1 MKRSNLLISAT
12 LIVALSAIVFIGC
25 QKNEDNIVTNN
36 GQPTTF
42 SLQGDEAI
50 ASILNFRK
58 QVEAYK
64 KNPTM
69 KSSETMSIAEAI
81 WNIENLFNL
90 TYAAP
95 EEYYSETEEFEFSL
109 YLPIDAQG
117 NVMATDL
124 YSLYE
129 QARATAR
136 NCYANTGFADKG
148 FLFMTVELAEQGSN
162 TVRID
167 FNGKVGERCAQP
179 EGYTDWNSNVS
190 IMYFGPF
197 NETDNWGFALGMGRC
212 GEDETGT
219 DSGADKELERNLRNY
234 LREIA
239 GAPETG
245 SRAVYL
251 NEVTLIFDGL
261 NHSNDVFYNED
272 VTATC
277 INFNNM
283 NRLYQ
288 REKRLIFEDIPNG
301 LYYDLFGY
309 TPTFIQIDG
318 QYQSYITP
326 QNEVINYISHINTII
341 YVQRLLAS
349 INTVGEVQDLLNN

>member
-95 EEYYSETEEFEFSL
+95 EEYFSETEEFEFSL

-179 EGYTDWNSNVS
+179 ETDWNNYNNVS
-190 IMYFGPF
+190 IMYLGPF

-212 GEDETGT
+212 GEDDTGT

-245 SRAVYL
+245 SRAVHL
-251 NEVTLIFDGL
+251 NEITKEFDGL
-261 NHSNDVFYNED
+261 DYPNDVFYNSDINE
-272 VTATC
+272 TC
-277 INFNNM
+277 IGYNNM

-288 REKRLIFEDIPNG
+288 REKRLIFEDIPNNSNSNVYG
-301 LYYDLFGY
+301 F
-309 TPTFIQIDG
+309 TPTIIQIEG
-318 QYQSYITP
+318 VYVYKENGSLYITH
-326 QNEVINYISHINTII
+326 QNAITYT
-341 YVQRLLAS
+341 QRVVVNITL
-349 INTVGEVQDLLNN
+349 VGEIKDLLSE

>member
-1 MKRSNLLISAT
+1 MKRTTLLIAAT
-12 LIVALSAIVFIGC
+12 LIVAFSAIVFIGC
-25 QKNEDNIVTNN
+25 QKNEDNTITNN

-179 EGYTDWNSNVS
+179 EGDTDWNNNVS

-212 GEDETGT
+212 GETEMDS

-245 SRAVYL
+245 SRAVHL
-251 NEVTLIFDGL
+251 NEITKEFDGL
-261 NHSNDVFYNED
+261 DYPNDVFYNSDINE
-272 VTATC
+272 TC
-277 INFNNM
+277 IDYNNM

-288 REKRLIFEDIPNG
+288 REKRLIFEDIPNNSNSNVYG
-301 LYYDLFGY
+301 F
-309 TPTFIQIDG
+309 TPTVIQIEG
-318 QYQSYITP
+318 VYKENGSLYITH
-326 QNEVINYISHINTII
+326 QNAITYT
-341 YVQRLLAS
+341 QRVVVNITL
-349 INTVGEVQDLLNN
+349 VGEIKDLLSE